1 MGENQI
7 EEIKNKLDIV
17 SVVGSYIKLT
27 KAGRHYKASCPFHS
41 EKTPSFIVSPELNIF
56 KCFGCQ
62 KAGDIFE
69 FVKEFEHVEFVD
81 ALEILAEK
89 AGIKL
94 IRSGQNP
101 QEKTRK
107 TKIFEANLLASEF
120 YNYILTK
127 HKFGK
132 TARDY
137 LKDRGIKDSTI
148 KTFQI
153 GYAPKSWNSL
163 GNFLLK
169 KGYFLPDL
177 VAGGLV
183 KPRQGGGGFFDM
195 FRGRIMFPLKDIRG
209 RVIGFAGRTI
219 FNEEPKYINTAET
232 EIFKKEAFLFGLN
245 LAKDAIKKTGVA
257 IVVEGEFDMISPFQA
272 GVSNI
277 VASKGTS
284 LTQNQISLIKNLS
297 DTVILF
303 FDTDFAGKSA
313 AVRGIELAQNQ
324 DLNVKI
330 GVLPAEFKDP
340 DEAVRKDKKVFFE
353 AIKNAVS
360 IYDFYLDQAQQTY
373 NLTDAVAKKKAG
385 IFVAKQ
391 LYKIKNPIEKEHY
404 AKKLATLLD
413 TSLNSIWD
421 LLKDVENQEK
431 LGGSREFIEE
441 KPAMSKLS
449 PQEFIIA
456 VLLKCPTDTANK
468 YLYKLGIAD
477 FEHNETLKEIFTVLK
492 DYLATRKRPLDIRKF
507 ISTIQPASRDLV
519 LNLYLLEI
527 ENILEDSDRLQKVLN
542 SALEKTKQERIK
554 RELSVI
560 SGKIKEAEVKGNLE
574 EIKTLSHDY
583 SQKICSLKKTQN

>member
-1 MGENQI
+1 MGVGENQI

-169 KGYFLPDL
+169 KGYFCQTWWQE
-177 VAGGLV
+177 GL
-183 KPRQGGGGFFDM
+183 
-195 FRGRIMFPLKDIRG
+195 L
-209 RVIGFAGRTI
+209 
-219 FNEEPKYINTAET
+219 
-232 EIFKKEAFLFGLN
+232 
-245 LAKDAIKKTGVA
+245 
-257 IVVEGEFDMISPFQA
+257 
-272 GVSNI
+272 
-277 VASKGTS
+277 
-284 LTQNQISLIKNLS
+284 
-297 DTVILF
+297 
-303 FDTDFAGKSA
+303 
-313 AVRGIELAQNQ
+313 NQ
-324 DLNVKI
+324 DK
-330 GVLPAEFKDP
+330 G
-340 DEAVRKDKKVFFE
+340 AVGFLICFE
-353 AIKNAVS
+353 
-360 IYDFYLDQAQQTY
+360 
-373 NLTDAVAKKKAG
+373 
-385 IFVAKQ
+385 
-391 LYKIKNPIEKEHY
+391 
-404 AKKLATLLD
+404 
-413 TSLNSIWD
+413 
-421 LLKDVENQEK
+421 
-431 LGGSREFIEE
+431 EE
-441 KPAMSKLS
+441 
-449 PQEFIIA
+449 
-456 VLLKCPTDTANK
+456 
-468 YLYKLGIAD
+468 
-477 FEHNETLKEIFTVLK
+477 
-492 DYLATRKRPLDIRKF
+492 
-507 ISTIQPASRDLV
+507 
-519 LNLYLLEI
+519 
-527 ENILEDSDRLQKVLN
+527 
-542 SALEKTKQERIK
+542 
-554 RELSVI
+554 
-560 SGKIKEAEVKGNLE
+560 
-574 EIKTLSHDY
+574 
-583 SQKICSLKKTQN
+583 